1 MVIAGYGGTI
11 LVLKALA
18 TVVIFF
24 LQRNTVAGRLGLF
37 SIFDHGCK
45 HRLLPIVTGRLNLF
59 IRRLGAP
66 RYQ

>member
-37 SIFDHGCK
+37 RFSTMAASIVFF
-45 HRLLPIVTGRLNLF
+45 L
-59 IRRLGAP
+59 
-66 RYQ
+66 